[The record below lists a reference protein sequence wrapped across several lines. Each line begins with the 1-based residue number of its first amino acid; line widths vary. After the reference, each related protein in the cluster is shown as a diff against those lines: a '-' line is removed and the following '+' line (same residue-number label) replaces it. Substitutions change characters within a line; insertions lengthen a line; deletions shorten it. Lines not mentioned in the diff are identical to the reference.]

1 VYSCKF
7 LKPSMNAVL
16 ACGANTHAAKIFST
30 DTGLMLHDFSSV
42 DPLISKSPLV
52 CVDTSPIGKLAVVGA
67 ANGQLHVKNITIVE
81 PHPEEAAPALP
92 QLALPES
99 TH

>member
-1 VYSCKF
+1 
-7 LKPSMNAVL
+7 MNAVL

-30 DTGLMLHDFSSV
+30 DTGAMLHDFSSF

-52 CVDTSPIGKLAVVGA
+52 CVDTSPVSKLAVVGA
-67 ANGQLHVKNITIVE
+67 ANGQLHVKSITIVE
-81 PHPEEAAPALP
+81 PHPEEAATLP
-92 QLALPES
+92 